1 MPPFS
6 LLFRVPP
13 RFVRVNCDAYATS
26 QMAAEASDLRG
37 PATAE
42 SSAASVHPSVA
53 GLTNRAA
60 GGASGGAA
68 AAPPATL
75 MYLPEPVANAHAA
88 AAAAPSQ
95 APATA
100 PKGDAGDGDGS
111 SRFICHIC
119 LNSPDKPVV
128 TVCGHLHWSVLQLA
142 PPRPSA
148 RRSAACVRAGRAPGR
163 TPGSDGSHP
172 APAACC
178 AQLGVPLQVVEPAPG
193 RPAVPRVQSGH

>member
-1 MPPFS
+1 
-6 LLFRVPP
+6 
-13 RFVRVNCDAYATS
+13 
-26 QMAAEASDLRG
+26 MAAEASDLRG

-142 PPRPSA
+142 PPPSVGA
-148 RRSAACVRAGRAPGR
+148 PFRGMAVQRRSVCAGR
-163 TPGSDGSHP
+163 S
-172 APAACC
+172 
-178 AQLGVPLQVVEPAPG
+178 
-193 RPAVPRVQSGH
+193 RPRADPRF